1 MIDSRHGID
10 FPAQRVSSAE
20 KNKESWYANCI
31 DYVIQLGINRKNRS
45 DIETK
50 INILHGN
57 IPDSFYKKTLNPYN
71 ANNERYLHFPA
82 TMRNLDIMSDII
94 RRYVSEYFKSVH
106 EFIVCA
112 NNPEVVLR
120 KNKKLEEEVL
130 RMAEQAFT
138 QAFEQRLAEMQNQA
152 MQNGEDPNNINPQE
166 AMPDVE
172 QFIKDFNE
180 NYIDDLSKQGQD
192 VLDYIRSMTED
203 MHVYLSAYFDYCA
216 LGECYTYTAI
226 RGEELQKEHIS
237 LLEAYPIPNSN
248 FFVEDHDMFARR
260 MLLSYNQII
269 DMFDEVLTKKDRD
282 FLDDYYKDSDIS
294 TAITYQQYLDYTP
307 AGCEKFTESER
318 TLFKETPEFLKLERD
333 GELFEVWHVVWRGE
347 AKRGIVKYINEL
359 GFEDEKIVDEGYHF
373 DAESGDISIEWKYE
387 PQIYEG
393 YRIGTRYTGIY
404 PIKAKPIP
412 YQRNGKLPYN
422 GINGVLPNMGKFSIV
437 SLITPYQILRNIISY
452 HREMVIAKNKML
464 VLLIPQSL
472 MAGDTE
478 DKIYRMAADGVLY
491 VDDTDDL
498 NSQKM
503 ANIRMLNANMGDYI
517 TQLTNLMDALKYEAR
532 EMVDMNMQRYGEIAQ
547 SAGQATTQEAVARS
561 SMGSVIITTMFD
573 EMRARDYQRD
583 IDFAKLAYI
592 DGLQISF
599 VDSTYKQ
606 RYLSLDVD
614 SFINTDC
621 SIIVKNNQKETDKLE
636 QLKQWAFSAAQN
648 GDLDMAIAAIT
659 GNNVTQI
666 KDTVEKFMEI
676 KRQHEE
682 QMQQADQ
689 ILKQEEMQAKLM
701 EIQAKGE
708 EDRKTLATKYQ
719 YEMGLQSMAMDAEN
733 LANGAN
739 QDDTANQL
747 KLLSEQNKTNIA
759 KEKLDLDKAK
769 LNSDLLNSALDR
781 QLKREEM
788 KNQLKIATVNKNKYD
803 K

>member
-94 RRYVSEYFKSVH
+94 RRYVSEYFKSIH

>member
-31 DYVIQLGINRKNRS
+31 DYVIQLGINRRNRS

-138 QAFEQRLAEMQNQA
+138 QAFEQRLAELQNQA
-152 MQNGEDPNNINPQE
+152 MQNGEDPNSINPQE

-269 DMFDEVLTKKDRD
+269 NMFDEVLTKKDRD

-294 TAITYQQYLDYTP
+294 TAISYQQYLDYTP

-373 DAESGDISIEWKYE
+373 DAESGDMSIEWKYE

-689 ILKQEEMQAKLM
+689 LLKQEEMQAKLM

-719 YEMGLQSMAMDAEN
+719 YEMGLQSMTMDAEN